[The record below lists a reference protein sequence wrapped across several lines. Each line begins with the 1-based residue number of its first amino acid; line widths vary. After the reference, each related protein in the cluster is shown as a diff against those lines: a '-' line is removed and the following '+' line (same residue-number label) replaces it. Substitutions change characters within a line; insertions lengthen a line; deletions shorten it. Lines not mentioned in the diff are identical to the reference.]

1 LNFADNEGEKKKKF
15 ILASGLWGF
24 FIDDVWDQDSAY
36 MKVLAKEVSYTG
48 LF

>member
-1 LNFADNEGEKKKKF
+1 MKVKKKRNLF
-15 ILASGLWGF
+15 WHLVYGVF